1 MIYLLM
7 LLLALALMSPL
18 FLSFRKAAGGRNG
31 RELALALHRAQLD
44 ELAKDLSDSR
54 INTSEYAGARL
65 EIERRLLAADMI
77 TEPKQDGNARLL
89 LAATA
94 ILIPI
99 MAFLL
104 YLPGSTPDVPSE
116 PHTQWVARQ
125 NAEHQRAQILIA
137 ALRQKL
143 STLDP
148 DSAEASEGQA
158 YLAEALAEDAG
169 QLTPE
174 LIALFRQSLN
184 NAPPNAPW
192 RGLDQQRLTEAQTA
206 LQ

>member
-7 LLLALALMSPL
+7 LLVALAIMLPL
-18 FLSFRKAAGGRNG
+18 FLSFRKTSTTQGR
-31 RELALALHRAQLD
+31 RENALAIHRAQLD
-44 ELAKDLSDSR
+44 ELANDLSDAR
-54 INTSEYAGARL
+54 ITASEYAGAKL
-65 EIERRLLAADMI
+65 EIERRVLKADTI
-77 TEPKQDGNARLL
+77 SEPQQNGNARLL
-89 LAATA
+89 LAATG
-94 ILIPI
+94 LLVPV

-104 YLPGSTPDVPSE
+104 YLPGSTPNIPSE
-116 PHTQWVARQ
+116 PHGQWVAHEK
-125 NAEHQRAQILIA
+125 AEHAQAQILIA
-137 ALRQKL
+137 ALRAKL

-148 DSAEASEGQA
+148 NSPEASQGQA

-174 LIALFRQSLN
+174 AVALFKQSII

-192 RGLDQQRLTEAQTA
+192 LALDQQRLAEAAAA

>member
-7 LLLALALMSPL
+7 LLVALTIMLPL
-18 FLSFRKAAGGRNG
+18 FPAFRKASTTKGR
-31 RELALALHRAQLD
+31 RENALAIHRAQLD
-44 ELAKDLSDSR
+44 ELANDLNDAR
-54 INTSEYAGARL
+54 ITPGEYAGAKL
-65 EIERRLLAADMI
+65 EIERRVLKADTI
-77 TEPKQDGNARLL
+77 TEPQQDGNARLL

-94 ILIPI
+94 LLVPV

-104 YLPGSTPDVPSE
+104 YLPGSTPNIPSE
-116 PHTQWVARQ
+116 PHGQWVAHEK
-125 NAEHQRAQILIA
+125 AEHAQAQILIA
-137 ALRQKL
+137 ALRAKL
-143 STLDP
+143 STLNP
-148 DSAEASEGQA
+148 NSPEASQGQA

-174 LIALFRQSLN
+174 SVALFKQSII

-192 RGLDQQRLTEAQTA
+192 LALDQERLAEAASA